1 MVVQSRRTY
10 NRRFLVGGVIYKEGK
25 ELTYRQASQLLET
38 PDAVKTCP
46 HSLHSSPTRKIKV
59 TLIKTEHVKGMFIK
73 IKGNHKT
80 TSTNTSTKT
89 TIFFY
94 GFRQTPLTI
103 LNAKVFLRW
112 RSSAGCEATGSS
124 EDIESSG
131 GPVFSLPCGI
141 VGR

>member
-1 MVVQSRRTY
+1 MVQSGRIHQGIAYSGAIKRTY
-10 NRRFLVGGVIYKEGK
+10 SRRLLVGGVIYKEGK

-38 PDAVKTCP
+38 PDAVKTCL

-80 TSTNTSTKT
+80 TSTNTSTTT

-94 GFRQTPLTI
+94 GFRQTPLTM
-103 LNAKVFLRW
+103 LNAKV
-112 RSSAGCEATGSS
+112 
-124 EDIESSG
+124 
-131 GPVFSLPCGI
+131 
-141 VGR
+141 

>member
-1 MVVQSRRTY
+1 MMVQSRRTF
-10 NRRFLVGGVIYKEGK
+10 NRRLLVGGVIYKEGK
-25 ELTYRQASQLLET
+25 ELTYRQASQLLEI

-46 HSLHSSPTRKIKV
+46 HSLHSSPTRKIRV
-59 TLIKTEHVKGMFIK
+59 TLIKIEHVKGMFIK

-103 LNAKVFLRW
+103 LNAKV
-112 RSSAGCEATGSS
+112 
-124 EDIESSG
+124 
-131 GPVFSLPCGI
+131 
-141 VGR
+141 